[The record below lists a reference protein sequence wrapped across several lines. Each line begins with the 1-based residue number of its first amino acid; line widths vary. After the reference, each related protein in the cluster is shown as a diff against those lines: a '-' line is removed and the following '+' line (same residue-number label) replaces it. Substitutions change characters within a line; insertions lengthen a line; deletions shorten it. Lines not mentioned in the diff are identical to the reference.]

1 MLKEEK
7 VKLTT
12 AIKSLKFDITK
23 LAQDAK
29 ILQKGMKKVES
40 ERDQLLKD
48 AAPHKAQQREIELKK
63 LVLEEKKL
71 AIAGK
76 KIDAEKVKRKAAVE
90 TKKLDLKKIEA
101 QKNAEIATEKAKK
114 EHAIDIVHARVNA
127 KERAEIRKAE
137 RKMEATTNRMHE
149 KNTNI
154 TINLFR

>member
-76 KIDAEKVKRKAAVE
+76 KIDAENAKRKRRSL
-90 TKKLDLKKIEA
+90 TSRRLKLKKMPKLLPRK
-101 QKNAEIATEKAKK
+101 QRKN
-114 EHAIDIVHARVNA
+114 
-127 KERAEIRKAE
+127 
-137 RKMEATTNRMHE
+137 M
-149 KNTNI
+149 
-154 TINLFR
+154 L